1 MPGPEDAKTRRDHPA
16 VEGKKASAPTERH
29 GESSGKEGN
38 SASGRP
44 TGMGWA
50 QWLAAA
56 TAIIGIVGGLIN
68 LSDWYADATSPHG
81 ISIDLL
87 SEEPLYDVELNG
99 DGPIEVFNDEVEPDK
114 VAYFNEN
121 CATQLIVRNH
131 DEQTATFTKFRFVA
145 EEIEPICRAEL
156 DVYPDT
162 ARDDAADGGTGGGVS
177 ILIGNAGWLDATSLT
192 CTVSCDDPDFAK
204 CFGKSEYS
212 FGFDDVRS
220 GETASVRVLSD
231 ADVVEAPS
239 EKREFKL
246 KLDIASA
253 DGEESG
259 SAQKEYWV
267 VVNPDGTFEWGAYG
281 VGDGRRAVFGIRV
294 DTSEPTFEFE
304 AAINES
310 VRGKDNQSFPV
321 CFFPDKSCRMKCYIE
336 LSLSD
341 GQVAS
346 TPVQELEF
354 DIDARARDG
363 ERFDATSKTGTE
375 LAKAVEQAHRDY
387 YGTVA
392 VAFPFPGYLGSEADM
407 SDAAA

>member
-1 MPGPEDAKTRRDHPA
+1 MEF
-16 VEGKKASAPTERH
+16 
-29 GESSGKEGN
+29 
-38 SASGRP
+38 
-44 TGMGWA
+44 
-50 QWLAAA
+50 
-56 TAIIGIVGGLIN
+56 
-68 LSDWYADATSPHG
+68 LSDAS
-81 ISIDLL
+81 
-87 SEEPLYDVELNG
+87 LYDLENYG
-99 DGPIEVFNDEVEPDK
+99 DRSINVFNDEVEPDK
-114 VAYFNEN
+114 VAYFNKT
-121 CATQLIVRNH
+121 CATQLIVRNY

-162 ARDDAADGGTGGGVS
+162 ARDDVADGGAGSGVS

-192 CTVSCDDPDFAK
+192 CTVSCDDPGFAE

-220 GETASVRVLSD
+220 GETASVRVLND
-231 ADVVEAPS
+231 ADVIEVPS

-246 KLDIASA
+246 KLNIASA

-259 SAQKEYWV
+259 SAQKEYLV
-267 VVNPDGTFEWGAYG
+267 VVNPDGTVEWGAYG
-281 VGDGRRAVFGIRV
+281 VGDVRKAVFGVRV

-304 AAINES
+304 TPINES
-310 VRGKDNQSFPV
+310 VRGKDNKSFPV
-321 CFFPDKSCRMKCYIE
+321 CFFPDRSCRMKCYIE
-336 LSLSD
+336 LSSSD

-354 DIDARARDG
+354 DIDTRAQDG

-375 LAKAVEQAHRDY
+375 LARAVEQAHRDHF
-387 YGTVA
+387 GTVA